1 MRKITK
7 IEPTA
12 PVVKQKKRVAAYARV
27 SMDTERLQHSL
38 SAQVSYYNDKIQKNP
53 EWLFA
58 GVYADN
64 GISGTG
70 TAKREEFNRLLADCE
85 AGKIDLVL
93 TKSISRFA
101 RNTVD
106 LLETVRHLKE
116 IGVEVWFERE
126 NIRSFD
132 WDGELLLSILASFA
146 QEESRSISENCKW
159 GIRKRFEKGIPNGH
173 FRIYGYR
180 WEGDELLIVPEE
192 AAVVRRIFQNFLD
205 GKSRLETEREFA
217 GEGIT
222 TRFSQ
227 TARIQETF
235 FCRRNTFLTPSAK
248 NAGRTE
254 GSFPSISCRN
264 TMRPSLTGRPSGMCR
279 KKWKGERNWGHWQT
293 RV

>member
-1 MRKITK
+1 M
-7 IEPTA
+7 
-12 PVVKQKKRVAAYARV
+12 

-116 IGVEVWFERE
+116 IGVEVW
-126 NIRSFD
+126 
-132 WDGELLLSILASFA
+132 
-146 QEESRSISENCKW
+146 
-159 GIRKRFEKGIPNGH
+159 
-173 FRIYGYR
+173 
-180 WEGDELLIVPEE
+180 V
-192 AAVVRRIFQNFLD
+192 
-205 GKSRLETEREFA
+205 
-217 GEGIT
+217 
-222 TRFSQ
+222 
-227 TARIQETF
+227 
-235 FCRRNTFLTPSAK
+235 
-248 NAGRTE
+248 
-254 GSFPSISCRN
+254 
-264 TMRPSLTGRPSGMCR
+264 
-279 KKWKGERNWGHWQT
+279 
-293 RV
+293 

>member
-132 WDGELLLSILASFA
+132 GDGELLLSILASFA

-205 GKSRLETEREFA
+205 GKSRL
-217 GEGIT
+217 
-222 TRFSQ
+222 
-227 TARIQETF
+227 
-235 FCRRNTFLTPSAK
+235 
-248 NAGRTE
+248 
-254 GSFPSISCRN
+254 
-264 TMRPSLTGRPSGMCR
+264 
-279 KKWKGERNWGHWQT
+279 
-293 RV
+293 